1 MSSHGKDEVEI
12 LFLDY
17 GNREVV
23 NKSDLKQLE
32 EQHRLH
38 SWLAIKVHLPM
49 VSRSGFNTE
58 QQCIKD
64 LSEKYFEVT
73 LI

>member
-1 MSSHGKDEVEI
+1 MSSQGKDKVET

-17 GNREVV
+17 GYREVV
-23 NKSDLKQLE
+23 KKSDVRQLK
-32 EQHRLH
+32 EQRLH
-38 SWLAIKVHLPM
+38 SWLALKVP
-49 VSRSGFNTE
+49 SFNTK